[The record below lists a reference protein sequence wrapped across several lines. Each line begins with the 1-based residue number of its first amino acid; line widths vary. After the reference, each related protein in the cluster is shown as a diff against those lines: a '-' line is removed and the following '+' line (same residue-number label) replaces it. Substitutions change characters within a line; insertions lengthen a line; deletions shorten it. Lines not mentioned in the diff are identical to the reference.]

1 MNIVDVLRY
10 GDRTVHQ
17 TLTGLPSDSWQT
29 AGVCGYWSVKDIM
42 AHLASYERVLTETL
56 NDFLSGG
63 ETPTRQRMLTMG
75 DGFNDFEVDAHKHL
89 SSQEIMAEY
98 QSAVAS
104 NLDLVARIP
113 PEKLREAGAL
123 PWYGMEYSLEDYV
136 VYAFYGHKREHSA
149 QIAVF
154 KDKFI

>member
-10 GDRTVHQ
+10 GDGTVHQ
-17 TLTGLPSDSWQT
+17 TLTGLPADSWQT

-42 AHLASYERVLTETL
+42 AHLASYEQVLTETL
-56 NDFLSGG
+56 NEFLGGG

-75 DGFNDFEVDAHKHL
+75 DNFNDSEVNARQHR
-89 SSQEIMAEY
+89 SSQEILKEY
-98 QSAVAS
+98 QTAVAC
-104 NLDLVARIP
+104 NLDLVAQIP
-113 PEKLREAGAL
+113 PDKLREVGTL

-154 KDKFI
+154 KNQFR